1 MNGLAKAYL
10 FIFWTCFIWLSTTP
24 ALAQE
29 SEVVP
34 GSIII
39 KIKPEFE
46 QFVYGDVL
54 NINSLKPILDAAGV
68 KETKQLFPKSEKPS
82 VNSRSPVDTRFYTD
96 ITTIYELKFD
106 SDVNPFKL
114 AKALLNT
121 GTLVYAEPRYL
132 ARTTSVPSDALIDS
146 LWHLPI
152 IKAFEA
158 WEIDTGSADVL
169 IAIIDTGVDMDHPD
183 LMDAI
188 AINEAEIPNNGIDD
202 DDNGFIDDVRGWNF
216 FNDNNNPDETGFSHG
231 THVAGL
237 SNGVTN
243 NGIGIAGT
251 GWACKLLPVKSGDK
265 LNLPFGYEGIVY
277 AADNGADIINCSWG
291 SFGESFFAADIVRY
305 ATYNKQ
311 AMLVGSAGNNN
322 QEIPFYPA
330 AYPEVLS
337 VGASDSLDQKADFS
351 NYGFTLDVMSPGAS
365 IFSLKND
372 GYGYDSGTSMA
383 GPIVAGLA
391 GLLKSRYPQL
401 TPRQLQQQIR
411 VTADAFIYDIQANG
425 TFEGK
430 LGTGRINMERALLA
444 INTPGLSAEYWE
456 ISDNDD
462 MVFTPGEEVRVGV
475 EIANFL
481 LAAPGVVVSVSTE
494 NPNVSVLNG
503 TWTAGNISQN
513 GRANNL
519 SNPFV
524 IRVNEGALDN
534 ESVVLKLDASVQG
547 SDYKY
552 TVYKSFNINQD
563 YVNVTVN
570 NIKTTISKYGLI
582 GYTDYLQSSGIG
594 FSYQLQED
602 LLYEGGLMI
611 GVETEG
617 QTKVVDRVRNGSFA
631 DQDFWE
637 VNTIRRMVPP
647 GEEAFYASGSFSD
660 SSAIRDE
667 IGLLIRQDVT
677 AYNDSAHENYVLLE
691 YEIKNQ
697 STSRL
702 ENLSVGV
709 FADWDIIDA
718 NENHGKTAY
727 GKRLGYV
734 HFTGDNQVTAGI
746 QALTLFPFNSYMI
759 DNVRGGE
766 GGIDLYDSTGFD
778 SPDKLITLNKERLQ
792 AGITDDEGNDV
803 IQVMSMKGITLEP
816 EASTKVSFAL
826 HAGNSIEAVLKS
838 ADAAYERFHGSPPG
852 ADVEGIAEIGR
863 LWPNPTRDNL
873 TLEIT
878 LRSRESF
885 LVEVYNPQGI
895 RVVERETPSLFAG
908 YNQILVSLPRLGT
921 GVYFLR
927 ISAPGFIHNIPFQY
941 LTE

>member
-1 MNGLAKAYL
+1 LV
-10 FIFWTCFIWLSTTP
+10 FWLLLVNINVI
-24 ALAQE
+24 AQDI
-29 SEVVP
+29 EVVP
-34 GSIII
+34 GRLII

-46 QFVYGDVL
+46 QFVAGDDL
-54 NINSLKPILDAAGV
+54 NIYSLKPIFDAAGV
-68 KETKQLFPKSEKPS
+68 KDTRQLFPKSEKPTS
-82 VNSRSPVDTRFYTD
+82 TSRSPVDTRLYTD
-96 ITTIYELKFD
+96 ITTIYELTFD
-106 SDVNPFKL
+106 TKVNPYKL
-114 AKALLNT
+114 ARALLNT
-121 GTLVYAEPRYL
+121 RTLEYAEPRYL
-132 ARTTSVPSDALIDS
+132 AQTTSIPSDALIDS

-158 WEIDTGSADVL
+158 WEIDTGSNDVL

-188 AINEAEIPNNGIDD
+188 AVNEDEIPNNGLDD
-202 DDNGFIDDVRGWNF
+202 DDNGFVDDVRGWNF

-237 SNGVTN
+237 SNGITN
-243 NGIGIAGT
+243 NEIGIAGT

-265 LNLPFGYEGIVY
+265 LNLPFGYDGIVY

-311 AMLVGSAGNNN
+311 AMLIGSAGNNN

-351 NYGFTLDVMSPGAS
+351 NYGFTLDVLSPGAA

-401 TPRQLQQQIR
+401 MPRQLQQQIR
-411 VTADAFIYDIQANG
+411 VTADTGIYDLESNA

-462 MVFTPGEEVRVGV
+462 MVFSPTEEIMVGV
-475 EIANFL
+475 ELANFL
-481 LAAPGVVVSVSTE
+481 LNAPGVVVTLTTD
-494 NPNVSVLNG
+494 NPNVSVISG
-503 TWTAGNISQN
+503 TWMAGNITQN

-519 SNPFV
+519 NNPFL
-524 IRVNEGALDN
+524 IRVNETASNN
-534 ESVVLKLDASVQG
+534 ELVALKLEAKVQG
-547 SDYKY
+547 TDYKY
-552 TVYKSFNINQD
+552 TVFKSFNINQD
-563 YVNVTVN
+563 FVNVTVN
-570 NIKTTISKYGLI
+570 NIKTTVSKHGLI
-582 GYTDYLQSSGIG
+582 GYTDFLQSSGIG
-594 FSYQLQED
+594 FSYLLEDD

-611 GVETEG
+611 GVETKG
-617 QTKVVDRVRNGSFA
+617 QTKVVDRIRNGSFA

-637 VNTIRRMVPP
+637 ANSIRRMVPS
-647 GEEAFYASGSFSD
+647 GEEAFLATGSFTD

-667 IGLLIRQDVT
+667 IGLSIKQEIK
-677 AYNDSAHENYVLLE
+677 AYDDSAHQNYVLLA
-691 YEIKNQ
+691 YEIQNL
-697 STSRL
+697 SEARL

-734 HFTGDNQVTAGI
+734 HYTGDNQVTAGI
-746 QALTLFPFNSYMI
+746 QALTLLPFNSYMI
-759 DNVRGGE
+759 DNIRGGE
-766 GGIDLYDSTGFD
+766 GGVDLYDSTGYD
-778 SPDKLITLNKERLQ
+778 SQDKLTTLTNERLQ

-803 IQVMSMKGITLEP
+803 IQIMAMKGITLEP
-816 EASTKVSFAL
+816 LEVAKVCFAL
-826 HAGNSIEAVLKS
+826 HAGNSIDAVLKS
-838 ADAAYERFHGSPPG
+838 ADAAYERFHGAPPG
-852 ADVEGIAEIGR
+852 ADVEGIADVGR
-863 LWPNPTRDNL
+863 LWPNPTRDDL

-878 LRSRESF
+878 LRSRANF
-885 LVEVYNPQGI
+885 IVEVYNTQGLK
-895 RVVERETPSLFAG
+895 VLERETPSLFAG
-908 YNQILVSLPRLGT
+908 YNQILVALPELST
-921 GVYFLR
+921 GIYFLR
-927 ISAPGFIHNIPFQY
+927 ISNSDFIHNIPFQY
-941 LTE
+941 LND